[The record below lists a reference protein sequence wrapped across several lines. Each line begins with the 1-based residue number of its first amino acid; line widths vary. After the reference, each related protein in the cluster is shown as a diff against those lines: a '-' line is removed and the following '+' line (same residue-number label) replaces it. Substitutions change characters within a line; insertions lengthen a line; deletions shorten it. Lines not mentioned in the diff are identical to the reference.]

1 MNDFQFPAIKVTPP
15 NLEEANRALAQ
26 MSVQLRGLKMYNA
39 AEIEAIKAAA
49 YDEGFTACA
58 GEHTKQREDPSHP
71 ITRVNPYKAPHAR

>member
-15 NLEEANRALAQ
+15 NLEEANRAVAQ
-26 MSVQLRGLKMYNA
+26 LFGHLRGLKMYNA

-58 GEHTKQREDPSHP
+58 GEHTKQREDPGHP